1 MVQPLV
7 TLLKSLD
14 AVRQPGVYVYCTLP
28 LEADIS
34 GLPALATFR
43 EREAL
48 TVVLEER
55 EALARGL
62 EPRFRA
68 AWIMLSVYS
77 DLEAVGLT
85 AAVSR
90 ALTGAGI
97 SCNVIAAVH
106 HDHLFVPVAAADAA
120 LAALARLAKNAIS
133 DENTG

>member
-1 MVQPLV
+1 MPSLAA
-7 TLLKSLD
+7 LLKSLD
-14 AVRQPGVYVYCTLP
+14 AVQQPGVYVYCALP

-43 EREAL
+43 EREAI
-48 TVVLEER
+48 TVVLEEG

-68 AWIMLSVYS
+68 AWITLSVYS

-90 ALTGAGI
+90 ALADAGI

-106 HDHLFVPVAAADAA
+106 HDHLFVPVGSADEA
-120 LAALARLAKNAIS
+120 LVALARLGKNAIS
-133 DENTG
+133 DENAG

>member
-1 MVQPLV
+1 VQPLV
-7 TLLKSLD
+7 SLLRSLN
-14 AVRQPGVYVYCTLP
+14 AVRQPGVYVYCALP

-34 GLPALATFR
+34 GLPALAMFR

-48 TVVLEER
+48 TVVLEES
-55 EALARGL
+55 EALTRRL

-68 AWIMLSVYS
+68 AWITLSVYS

-85 AAVSR
+85 AAVAR
-90 ALTGAGI
+90 ALADAGI

-120 LAALARLAKNAIS
+120 LAALARLGKNVIS